1 MKIASIAILAV
12 LTIPI
17 LAPTAVVQE
26 VAISAQEAPAPAEAA
41 KVVLVAPSQARV
53 GELVRLDVTQSVADS
68 FKWLLVPQTVD
79 FEVYAEG
86 RKAVF
91 SARTEGIYEFIVAC
105 AKGGTVDIVRH
116 TVRVIGPP
124 PMPQGDSLAQWIP
137 FWNWSEMLPKEEC
150 DALAESFATIA
161 ERKDELKEPQDWL
174 KATVEANR
182 QTLGDRV
189 EAWKPMLDKIGAAL
203 QKKAESGAFVTPE
216 DYAKAWLEVAEG
228 LKSC

>member
-1 MKIASIAILAV
+1 MKPVVASLAFLLV
-12 LTIPI
+12 LTIPT
-17 LAPTAVVQE
+17 LAPSQAVDPP
-26 VAISAQEAPAPAEAA
+26 AIPVVEA
-41 KVVLVAPSQARV
+41 KVVLNAPSQARV
-53 GELVRLDVTQSVADS
+53 GELVRLDASESVADS
-68 FKWLLVPQTVD
+68 FEWLLVPQTCPD
-79 FEVYAEG
+79 FETYDAG
-86 RKAVF
+86 RRAVF

-174 KATVEANR
+174 KATAEANR
-182 QTLGDRV
+182 QILGDRV